1 MTSILKHIRRSS
13 GNGSRRLTAS
23 GAAIYIDNL
32 KITNDMKRF
41 FWIALTSVMALALTV
56 SCQKENVRESAG
68 KESVRITVL
77 SPNAA
82 DTRSIADGLSVNWVY
97 WAAFDENG
105 APVSDLNGRIPMK
118 DKEAGFDVDLVKDYP
133 YNFVFWAQYEDD
145 EKGQPAYDLTS
156 FVSEAKIGI
165 SYEGVANDEYRDA
178 FYKQQVITITGAGE
192 SRTIS
197 LTRPFAQI
205 NFLAADY
212 KSVEEVDVHKS
223 LKSTVAISGLPTVLN
238 GLDGSVDGDG
248 TTVLTSSAVPA
259 DPAYY
264 TVNGV
269 EYGWYSMNYILASE
283 EKDLK
288 KVTVTFTHDKSDIPV
303 SVEVENIPYQ
313 RNHRTNI
320 IGNFLTEIAE
330 VKVIVMEE
338 FDKPDFP
345 VFDDGNSVVPP
356 PVEIPED
363 GYERVVVG
371 AEATYTVYNAEGL
384 EAWRKEAH
392 EGTFAGSDNKVE
404 VINLVLAAD
413 IELPLPESGKSNW
426 TPVGSASK
434 PYDGFINGN
443 GHTISNLTIVS
454 NSTSSTAHI
463 GFISNA
469 NNHPEDEVI
478 IENIKFDNV
487 NINTK
492 GGRTGVVFGYV
503 ASKGGVIR
511 NVHVLSGTV
520 QSTSR
525 YTGGIAGDTSEG
537 NAVIDNCS
545 NAADIIGGMSVG
557 GIVGDGYV
565 INSTNTGDV
574 TGTSDWIGGITGGCI
589 YKHTENCVNRGNISG
604 VDYVAGI
611 AGDGGAKECKN
622 YGKITGRNYV
632 GGIVGDSYDNY
643 SISNCSNYGKVAGQD
658 CTGGIVG
665 RQTKNK
671 TFVSLCYNYAD
682 VSGTKYV
689 GGIAGNSINLSAS
702 ENSGDVAG
710 NDYVGGIVGEFSLG
724 TLSTNTNKGIIRSQ
738 GGKVGLIFGNHKSGT
753 VADDNVAGGKIE

>member
-1 MTSILKHIRRSS
+1 
-13 GNGSRRLTAS
+13 
-23 GAAIYIDNL
+23 
-32 KITNDMKRF
+32 MKRF
-41 FWIALTSVMALALTV
+41 FWIALTSVLALALAV
-56 SCQKENVRESAG
+56 SCQKENVRESQSTG
-68 KESVRITVL
+68 KESVWITVL
-77 SPNAA
+77 SPDAA
-82 DTRSIADGLSVNWVY
+82 DTKSIADGMSVNWVY
-97 WAAFDENG
+97 WAAFDEAG
-105 APVSDLNGRIPMK
+105 QPVADLNGKVQMNEK
-118 DKEAGFDVDLVKDYP
+118 KAGFDVDLVKDYP
-133 YNFVFWAQYEDD
+133 YNFVFWAQYEDPQN
-145 EKGQPAYDLTS
+145 GQPAYDLTA
-156 FVSEAKIGI
+156 FITEGKVGV
-165 SYEGVANDEYRDA
+165 SYEGVANDDYRDA
-178 FYKQQVITITGAGE
+178 FYKQQIITITGAGE
-192 SRTIS
+192 SRTIE
-197 LTRPFAQI
+197 LRRPFAQI

-212 KSVEEVDVHKS
+212 KSVEEVEVHKS
-223 LKSTVAISGLPTVLN
+223 LKSTVSISGIPTVLN
-238 GLDGSVDGDG
+238 GQNGSVEGDG
-248 TTVLTSSAVPA
+248 TTVLTPSAVPSN
-259 DPAYY
+259 PAYY

-283 EKDLK
+283 EEDLN
-288 KVTVTFTHDKSDIPV
+288 KVTATFTHDKSDIPV

-345 VFDDGNSVVPP
+345 VIDDGVPVPP
-356 PVEIPED
+356 PSSDDEEEIPEE

-371 AEATYTVYNAEGL
+371 NEATYTVYNAEGL
-384 EAWRKEAH
+384 EIWRKEAH
-392 EGTFAGSDNKVE
+392 EGTFAGSDNTLQ

-413 IELPLPESGKSNW
+413 IELPLPEPGKSNW
-426 TPVGSASK
+426 TPVGSKAN

-487 NINTK
+487 NISTK

-611 AGDGGAKECKN
+611 AGDGGAKDCKN
-622 YGKITGRNYV
+622 YGQITGRNYV
-632 GGIVGDSYDNY
+632 GGIVGDSYSNY
-643 SISNCSNYGKVAGQD
+643 SISNCSNYGKVTGQYY
-658 CTGGIVG
+658 TGGIVG
-665 RQTKNK
+665 QQTKNK